1 MNKLLIA
8 GGVLSVMMGAAFAQT
23 AAPPQPSAPTPAG
36 SRSLPPFVP
45 SPSKG
50 AHFRLQDGDA
60 AVDVKC
66 AEDEPMKLCADITLQ
81 ILEKLVSMPER
92 SLGERGDR
100 QH

>member
-23 AAPPQPSAPTPAG
+23 SAPPPPSAPPPGG
-36 SRSLPPFVP
+36 SRSLPPFIP

-81 ILEKLVSMPER
+81 ILEKLVSLPER
-92 SLGERGDR
+92 SLGEPGNR
-100 QH
+100 QR

>member
-8 GGVLSVMMGAAFAQT
+8 GGVFSVMMGAAFAQT
-23 AAPPQPSAPTPAG
+23 AAPLPPSAPTPAG
-36 SRSLPPFVP
+36 SRPLPPMIP

-92 SLGERGDR
+92 GDSQR
-100 QH
+100 